1 MTAGRCPRYTAD
13 MICDNTAD
21 KVAMLLSTDWFQPH
35 WPVIDLNATLESAAC
50 IQKGC
55 RDIVHRMVGEAEE
68 YWLISFAEE
77 RVRATREAVM
87 TLAGRCGLDVA
98 STERLNELCRERPGR
113 EEREKTAWLFST
125 VLPEL
130 AGDHLFTPEVRL
142 VLENANGSFQF
153 DGKFQPRSG
162 WDRRIR
168 DLTPDL
174 PTYLSDWISVG
185 VLAEAALDYILTSL
199 STEQKQLLRARFK
212 AAAVRL
218 TGLNEAAL
226 PDSW

>member
-1 MTAGRCPRYTAD
+1 

-35 WPVIDLNATLESAAC
+35 WPAIDLNATFESIAC

-55 RDIVHRMVGEAEE
+55 RDIVNRMVEEAEE
-68 YWLISFAEE
+68 YWLISFSEE
-77 RVRATREAVM
+77 RVRATREAVL
-87 TLAGRCGLDVA
+87 TLAGRCGLDAA
-98 STERLNELCRERPGR
+98 SAERLNDLCRERPAR
-113 EEREKTAWLFST
+113 DEREKTAWLFCT

-130 AGDHLFTPEVRL
+130 AGDNLLTPEVRL

-153 DGKFQPRSG
+153 DEKFQPRSG

-185 VLAEAALDYILTSL
+185 VLAEAGLDYILTSL
-199 STEQKQLLRARFK
+199 NTEQKQLLRARFK
-212 AAAVRL
+212 TAAVRL